1 MRFSGYPSLRGPH
14 HALGT
19 LALLAAC
26 LLPLSSVAAASAQD
40 KEKDKPKPKPISLDR
55 TGGFQIG
62 GKIISD
68 PTNPNMT
75 LSCDHGYMEYFIP
88 SRRRARR
95 ASSCGT
101 ARARRCGRTGGTLG
115 SLRQGRPAQP
125 AVAAAAGEQVSQ
137 TTALGYATNTQL
149 RLRHQHP
156 IEATPPTPN

>member
-115 SLRQGRPAQP
+115 KRNGADEGR
-125 AVAAAAGEQVSQ
+125 VSWQ
-137 TTALGYATNTQL
+137 KRRVGTH
-149 RLRHQHP
+149 RLSTWINRP
-156 IEATPPTPN
+156 CRG